1 MRETRLFDYASSQHL
16 EALPLFEVSVPV
28 QEIRQPRTH
37 EHAWAGLAGN
47 TLWRI
52 INSDQLV
59 FDNVL
64 TKSGLRLSFSS
75 PFLSR
80 PLVVENDDLEHGS
93 VEVFLSCVSEQ
104 NGCSC
109 VHLTVGVTSSAGPT
123 FDEQGRLLL
132 PDVIVTCITKVG
144 DDVIL
149 GLSNGFW
156 AQVHQTPDS
165 SPRMRLQWLSSSVVD
180 RDTSSPADDTS
191 IISNSSAE
199 GASSQRSLTSS
210 LSMGLMNR
218 LFRSPSRNPEDSG
231 VYSALPYDNNGYSMS
246 KRRDR
251 AAVRGIEKEDSVL
264 AIARIQ
270 SESKSFMCLCA
281 SGKICLFVWNEDR
294 YICRADLKVPMKLPS
309 TSVEQ
314 FIITGSKECAIAI
327 LMLDEEPSA
336 DSLRVFNISARIRC
350 TGSYSLSSVQIAK
363 RDGPIDRIV
372 AAVAIG
378 ESVLV
383 ASESR
388 LIADVVNVA
397 SEIDSGIGLPPGKL
411 WTLFDDFDKEFGL
424 WQSYDSVILDGKES
438 LILAHRFTPFA
449 IAKALRLETPQTATR
464 QDVDTALKE
473 WQLGEEDIPWKR
485 IRHRAEQVQK
495 VENMKVR
502 DMFVV
507 NGVGVVIARQYVV
520 SVFRSQTEAERK
532 LVADRCSAF
541 PKAFQVS
548 RGEIAQLLGSH
559 GLCQELGARFKAG

>member
-1 MRETRLFDYASSQHL
+1 
-16 EALPLFEVSVPV
+16 
-28 QEIRQPRTH
+28 
-37 EHAWAGLAGN
+37 
-47 TLWRI
+47 
-52 INSDQLV
+52 
-59 FDNVL
+59 
-64 TKSGLRLSFSS
+64 
-75 PFLSR
+75 
-80 PLVVENDDLEHGS
+80 
-93 VEVFLSCVSEQ
+93 
-104 NGCSC
+104 
-109 VHLTVGVTSSAGPT
+109 
-123 FDEQGRLLL
+123 
-132 PDVIVTCITKVG
+132 
-144 DDVIL
+144 
-149 GLSNGFW
+149 
-156 AQVHQTPDS
+156 
-165 SPRMRLQWLSSSVVD
+165 
-180 RDTSSPADDTS
+180 
-191 IISNSSAE
+191 
-199 GASSQRSLTSS
+199 
-210 LSMGLMNR
+210 
-218 LFRSPSRNPEDSG
+218 
-231 VYSALPYDNNGYSMS
+231 MS
-246 KRRDR
+246 KRRDW

-294 YICRADLKVPMKLPS
+294 YICRADLKVPMKLSS

-327 LMLDEEPSA
+327 L
-336 DSLRVFNISARIRC
+336 I
-350 TGSYSLSSVQIAK
+350 VQIAK

-438 LILAHRFTPFA
+438 LMLAHRFTPFA

-473 WQLGEEDIPWKR
+473 WKLGEEDIPWKR